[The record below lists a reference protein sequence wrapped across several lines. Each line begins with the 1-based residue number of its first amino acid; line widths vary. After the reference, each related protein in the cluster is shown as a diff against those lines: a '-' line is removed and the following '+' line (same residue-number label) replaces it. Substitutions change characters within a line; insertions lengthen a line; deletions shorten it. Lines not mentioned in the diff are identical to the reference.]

1 MPRTKSVAHSP
12 TSLAQAWAD
21 GGEIAVTRMAVQ
33 KYAEVIDVT
42 ESGRDMKPLI
52 TGMFEAIDRLK
63 SLEAA
68 SKENGATNPLFEI
81 LDMAAAQDTEI
92 AKPKPKS
99 RRKTTKA
106 AASKTKAAASG

>member
-1 MPRTKSVAHSP
+1 MPRTKSVAHSL

-81 LDMAAAQDTEI
+81 LGMAAAQDAEI
-92 AKPKPKS
+92 AKPKPKP
-99 RRKTTKA
+99 RGKTTKA